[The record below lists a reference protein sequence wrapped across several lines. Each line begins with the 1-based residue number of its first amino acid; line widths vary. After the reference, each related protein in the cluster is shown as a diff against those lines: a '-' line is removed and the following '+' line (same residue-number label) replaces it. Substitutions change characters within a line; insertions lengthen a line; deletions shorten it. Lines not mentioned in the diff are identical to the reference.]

1 MAPSAEGDG
10 GEGDI
15 VNKQNSNYFSPL
27 TSKEEEKTLI
37 VNVIQKVK
45 NKSDD
50 LSETESE
57 SETESL
63 SDKKSNNTRIKRRR
77 DEDVTLGIYD
87 R

>member
-1 MAPSAEGDG
+1 MCKEWQTTLVSKPKKRAYLGPSDGRPGYNTSLLAPSAEGDG

-45 NKSDD
+45 NKSDELD
-50 LSETESE
+50 Q
-57 SETESL
+57 
-63 SDKKSNNTRIKRRR
+63 
-77 DEDVTLGIYD
+77 
-87 R
+87 